1 MTRTRERLAAMARW
15 LATFGLLLHMAVPM
29 AHRPPGAVAA
39 SAPLAA
45 HVMDGTGH
53 SAHGHHSDHAAAS
66 PDAPA
71 PKPAKPGHDRPMQCP
86 ICQALQ
92 FGGPALLPA
101 TFVFQTPDIVG
112 VVFQAS
118 ASDVAVQRFASPL
131 QARAPPVTG

>member
-1 MTRTRERLAAMARW
+1 MARW

-29 AHRPPGAVAA
+29 AHRPHGAVAA
-39 SAPLAA
+39 SAPMGAY
-45 HVMDGTGH
+45 VMDGTGH
-53 SAHGHHSDHAAAS
+53 SAHGHHGDDAAAV

-71 PKPAKPGHDRPMQCP
+71 PKPGHDRPMQCP

-101 TFVFQTPDIVG
+101 TFVFKTPDIVR

-118 ASDVAVQRFASPL
+118 ASDVAVERFASPL
-131 QARAPPVTG
+131 QAKMEFTAPLWPRMTVKA